1 MPEPMDE
8 TDGTP
13 EWAKRMF
20 RRLRVVRTGA
30 FFIFLIMGLPIMCG
44 YQIYQA
50 LAAGQV
56 WRLTLRRS
64 SEAVRYAEE
73 PVHFIL
79 GLALAISLLIVWGMG
94 LALYHRV
101 RKVPKHFK
109 RPAGS

>member
-1 MPEPMDE
+1 MPEPIDE

-13 EWAKRMF
+13 EWAKCMF
-20 RRLRVVRTGA
+20 RRLRAVRAGV
-30 FFIFLIMGLPIMCG
+30 FLISLIVGLPIMCG

-50 LAAGQV
+50 LVAGQV

-73 PVHFIL
+73 PVHFMF
-79 GLALAISLLIVWGMG
+79 GLALAVGFLIVWGMG

-101 RKVPKHFK
+101 RRVPAHF
-109 RPAGS
+109 RRLGE